1 MDASIHR
8 LMDSSE
14 GACDW
19 INLDGRDIEQEWI
32 FKSQESSQ
40 VQVMKLFF
48 DFNDY
53 FG

>member
-1 MDASIHR
+1 
-8 LMDSSE
+8 MDSSE

-40 VQVMKLFF
+40 VQVMKLSF
-48 DFNDY
+48 DCHND